1 MASSYKSKTPLDR
14 WVTLNYNTFSVKL
27 FTMPNKTIN
36 PLSAYTIEE
45 TAALVGIHP
54 VTLRKK
60 LSDKY
65 QVKHGV
71 DPFIQKA
78 QPKKIFGDWRFMGA
92 NIHQAMGTATYYPQ
106 PEQPQQNQSTAGAIS
121 NENG

>member
-1 MASSYKSKTPLDR
+1 
-14 WVTLNYNTFSVKL
+14 
-27 FTMPNKTIN
+27 MPSKTIN

-45 TAALVGIHP
+45 TAELVGIHP

-65 QVKHGV
+65 QTKHGV

-78 QPKKIFGDWRFMGA
+78 QPTKIFGDWRFMGA
-92 NIHQAMGTATYYPQ
+92 NIHQAMGTVSYSNQ
-106 PEQPQQNQSTAGAIS
+106 PDQSQPSQSAKESAII
-121 NENG
+121 NGNK